1 MSESQWF
8 GEGVSILKLS
18 GVDRLDFLHRL
29 TTNTMKECASDVA
42 ISTVVTTNQGKM
54 LDWVEVVALE
64 DCALLISTAC
74 RADSVREWFEQFII
88 MDDVELEIC
97 SNEYAVFRVVGAEL
111 SGAWYQAL
119 EKLSGCSVFQDDGRY
134 GGGYLVCCD
143 KSLEEGLRGKFITLG
158 LDELSPEKRENLRV
172 LMGIPGPDNEFE
184 SPVNPLELRLNG
196 RSIRFNK
203 GCYIGQEV
211 LSRLDSYDKLARV
224 LIGFDGDREHLI
236 DMEVGQK
243 LYVDG
248 RGVGKVTSVAP
259 EVGAGLAIVDRDFS
273 QDGNQVNSL
282 RDGGVLC
289 TLRDRPFW
297 LS

>member
-1 MSESQWF
+1 MNEIQWF
-8 GEGVSILKLS
+8 GERVSILKLS

-29 TTNTMKECASDVA
+29 TTNALKGLESGAA

-54 LDWVEVVALE
+54 LDWVEVVAQE

-74 RADSVREWFEQFII
+74 RAERVREWFEQFII

-97 SNEYAVFRVVGAEL
+97 SDAYAVFRVVGIDL
-111 SGAWYQAL
+111 SGAWHHELDQ
-119 EKLSGCSVFQDDGRY
+119 LSDCSVFQDDGRY
-134 GGGYLVCCD
+134 GGGYLIFCP
-143 KSLEEGLRGKFITLG
+143 KTLEEYLRSKFIELE
-158 LDELSPEKRENLRV
+158 LIELSLAERENLRV
-172 LMGIPGPDNEFE
+172 LMGVPSPNNEFE

-196 RSIRFNK
+196 RSISFNK

-211 LSRLDSYDKLARV
+211 LSRLDAYDKLARV
-224 LIGFDGDREHLI
+224 LIGFDGEREHLSE
-236 DMEVGQK
+236 MEVGQK

-248 RGVGKVTSVAP
+248 KVIGKVTSVEPAA
-259 EVGAGLAIVDRDFS
+259 GAGLAIVYRDFS
-273 QDGNQVNSL
+273 QDGNKVNSL
-282 RDGGVLC
+282 RDGGVFY